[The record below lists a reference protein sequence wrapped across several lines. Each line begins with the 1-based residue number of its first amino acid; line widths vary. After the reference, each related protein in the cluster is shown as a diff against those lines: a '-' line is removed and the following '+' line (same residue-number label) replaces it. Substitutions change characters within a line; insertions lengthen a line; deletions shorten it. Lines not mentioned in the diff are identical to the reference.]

1 MAQKIEIN
9 LSELYNFALPTCS
22 YGYDPFGLGKK
33 PEDFAK

>member
-9 LSELYNFALPTCS
+9 LSELNNFALPTCS